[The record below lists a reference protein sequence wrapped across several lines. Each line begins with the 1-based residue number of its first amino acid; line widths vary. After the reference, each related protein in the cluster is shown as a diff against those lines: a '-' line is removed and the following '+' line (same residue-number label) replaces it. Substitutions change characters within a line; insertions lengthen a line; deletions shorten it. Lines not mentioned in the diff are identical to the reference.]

1 MKHKYEVVDGDG
13 HVMESREVWE
23 TYLDK
28 KFRSRVVLNKDT
40 ENKTWGSLEIDGVS
54 IYRKY
59 PESLVRR
66 FDLQVKENWS
76 KPYQAGFDSSSQLA
90 AMDEQGIKIMY
101 LYPSLFLS
109 ATAIEGQDKDLTAAL
124 LRAYNDWLVEFCSLD
139 NKRLR
144 PVGLIG
150 LQYPDVAATEVAR
163 LAKNYNIRNITIR
176 PNPISGK
183 TIADKS
189 LFEFWRTCSEYD
201 VAIGIHEGAHCQL
214 EATGI
219 NRFYSHFAIH
229 TCCHPM
235 EQMMA
240 FVALLEGGIFEEFK
254 NTRVAFLEAG
264 CSWVP
269 YLLWRMD
276 GEFKKYDHDIPQVK
290 RKPSEYFSKH
300 CYVHC
305 EGSEPC
311 LNEVIQTISA
321 DRLLFASDYPHPDH
335 KMHEEIEEIEE
346 ADISSDV
353 KKKILESNALNFYN
367 S

>member
-1 MKHKYEVVDGDG
+1 MNRKYRIVDGDG
-13 HVMESREVWE
+13 HVMESKEVWE
-23 TYLDK
+23 TYLDE
-28 KFRSRVVLNKDT
+28 KFRSRVALVKST
-40 ENKTWGSLEIDGVS
+40 EDKTWGALVIDGVPL
-54 IYRKY
+54 YKKY
-59 PESLVRR
+59 PESLVER
-66 FDLQVKENWS
+66 FDSQVRENWF

-90 AMDEQGIKIMY
+90 AMDEQAIEIMY

-124 LRAYNDWLVEFCSLD
+124 LRAYNDWLVDFCSLD
-139 NKRLR
+139 NARLR

-150 LQYPDVAATEVAR
+150 LQYPDVAAREVER

-176 PNPISGK
+176 PNPINGK

-189 LFEFWRTCSEYD
+189 LFEFWRACAEYN

-214 EATGI
+214 EATGA

-254 NTRVAFLEAG
+254 DTRVAFLEAG
-264 CSWVP
+264 CSWLP

-276 GEFKKYDHDIPQVK
+276 GEFKNMTMIFPRLK
-290 RKPSEYFSKH
+290 R
-300 CYVHC
+300 
-305 EGSEPC
+305 
-311 LNEVIQTISA
+311 NRA
-321 DRLLFASDYPHPDH
+321 N
-335 KMHEEIEEIEE
+335 
-346 ADISSDV
+346 
-353 KKKILESNALNFYN
+353 ILQSTATSIARAANHV
-367 S
+367 